1 MWALML
7 GLDILACNCPARGSG
22 SNQSSLKLEDEGT
35 DVSRLHKQRDSI
47 KLKHRQRDGSA
58 NLEHESSGEIGRE
71 RQPNRR
77 MGASVRAAQICDL
90 TRVDLIPSRRLACGS
105 RLKTR
110 CAWFRRESRD
120 LRQDQTLTDTGLR
133 WNPCKARCR
142 QSPNSCIAPKTTHT
156 QRVLK
161 PSCATPHVTAANAEC
176 MLLSPSPKPAGSTAK
191 RQNTKE

>member
-1 MWALML
+1 
-7 GLDILACNCPARGSG
+7 
-22 SNQSSLKLEDEGT
+22 
-35 DVSRLHKQRDSI
+35 
-47 KLKHRQRDGSA
+47 
-58 NLEHESSGEIGRE
+58 
-71 RQPNRR
+71 

-156 QRVLK
+156 ESVKAKLCDPTRNGSECRMYASESITKASGIHCQ
-161 PSCATPHVTAANAEC
+161 AAEHQGVRAPVRGA
-176 MLLSPSPKPAGSTAK
+176 LGRLHHTRPKSGHLARLSIK
-191 RQNTKE
+191 